1 MFKVC
6 CLNTNTGAKENVQWE
21 KFSDHKHAVNRFK
34 DQRVKQVWAR
44 QQKFT
49 FFSQDSVWL
58 GKLKKSQSTGGLSLI
73 DKSTFYSVSSMS
85 L

>member
-1 MFKVC
+1 MLFKYEHR
-6 CLNTNTGAKENVQWE
+6 GKENVQWE

-58 GKLKKSQSTGGLSLI
+58 GKLKKSQSTGGLCEF
-73 DKSTFYSVSSMS
+73 DR
-85 L
+85 